1 MNMQTG
7 IVRFTGGQTSSE
19 LESFALITKAN
30 NANIP
35 GDGGLP
41 CKKDGGARR
50 ILKRTPKRYKEPVLW
65 TWHEIFFTLKVTAN
79 LFGLEFCKI
88 LQSNHKI
95 AHYICFLVKKKLFE
109 NVFFLR
115 SYCKFCVFRV

>member
-35 GDGGLP
+35 GG
-41 CKKDGGARR
+41 RR
-50 ILKRTPKRYKEPVLW
+50 RSSDFEKNPKRYKEPVLW

-79 LFGLEFCKI
+79 LFGLEFCKM
-88 LQSNHKI
+88 LRSYHTI

-109 NVFFLR
+109 NVFFLAELE
-115 SYCKFCVFRV
+115 SPKAL